1 MLNNMTSLWKKS
13 AAEIIKLIGKK
24 EVSSEEVLSSSLS
37 RISEVNSKINAGL
50 LFIRPKEATT

>member
-13 AAEIIKLIGKK
+13 AAEIIKLIDKK

-37 RISEVNSKINAGL
+37 RIS
-50 LFIRPKEATT
+50 